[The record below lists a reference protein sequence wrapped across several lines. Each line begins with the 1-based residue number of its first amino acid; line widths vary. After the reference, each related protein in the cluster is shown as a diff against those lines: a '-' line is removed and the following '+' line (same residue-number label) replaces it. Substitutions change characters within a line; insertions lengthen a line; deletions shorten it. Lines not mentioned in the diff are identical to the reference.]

1 MHIDCQSCPG
11 RPLACDGCMVQVL
24 FGPPSSAN
32 ITSEGGASVTESG
45 PDPIEEISQAIDC
58 FVDAAMT
65 SRSAALS
72 ARRGISAGRGAST
85 GVVTPIR
92 RAG

>member
-1 MHIDCQSCPG
+1 MQIDCNSCPG
-11 RPLACDGCMVQVL
+11 RPLACDGCVVQVL
-24 FGPPSSAN
+24 FSPMSSAN
-32 ITSEGGASVTESG
+32 VGAEGGATVTKSEC
-45 PDPIEEISQAIDC
+45 DPIEEIGQAIDC

-65 SRSAALS
+65 SREAALS
-72 ARRGISAGRGAST
+72 ARKRISAVHEPAT